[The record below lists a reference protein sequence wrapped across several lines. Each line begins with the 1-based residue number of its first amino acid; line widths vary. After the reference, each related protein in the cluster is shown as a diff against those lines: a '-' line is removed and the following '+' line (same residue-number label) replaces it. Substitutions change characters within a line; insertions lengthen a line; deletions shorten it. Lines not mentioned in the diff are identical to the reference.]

1 MTASLPDAAKSHV
14 LKTTA
19 ILRTLVN
26 LTDLIIIGQVR
37 HPSGARRVMAN
48 SEEKE
53 SEIHAPRCVEMF
65 QTKVVSMDKT
75 HWNIL
80 PYAGENMYISRRCIL
95 DTMAIMQVVL
105 LSNTW
110 LSFHC

>member
-14 LKTTA
+14 LRTTA

-53 SEIHAPRCVEMF
+53 SEIHAPLRKKSVF
-65 QTKVVSMDKT
+65 GNVSDK
-75 HWNIL
+75 
-80 PYAGENMYISRRCIL
+80 SRLRG
-95 DTMAIMQVVL
+95 Q
-105 LSNTW
+105 NTLEYLTLRW
-110 LSFHC
+110 